1 MQLACYFVFSYF
13 NENKQKWNKALKRT
27 TLTGWWGRKW
37 KVWGDTTATAKKR
50 RNTKLLT
57 AEYWTWGSSAGK
69 KMVKCHAQNT
79 ELQNEMTKSIGK
91 KYVNLIG
98 DKYNLASKNWIDEM
112 IVMVMTKLKGKN
124 PMTKKMKLEKK
135 NSKK

>member
-1 MQLACYFVFSYF
+1 
-13 NENKQKWNKALKRT
+13 
-27 TLTGWWGRKW
+27 
-37 KVWGDTTATAKKR
+37 
-50 RNTKLLT
+50 
-57 AEYWTWGSSAGK
+57 
-69 KMVKCHAQNT
+69 MVKCHAQNT

>member
-1 MQLACYFVFSYF
+1 
-13 NENKQKWNKALKRT
+13 
-27 TLTGWWGRKW
+27 
-37 KVWGDTTATAKKR
+37 
-50 RNTKLLT
+50 
-57 AEYWTWGSSAGK
+57 
-69 KMVKCHAQNT
+69 
-79 ELQNEMTKSIGK
+79 MTKSIGK